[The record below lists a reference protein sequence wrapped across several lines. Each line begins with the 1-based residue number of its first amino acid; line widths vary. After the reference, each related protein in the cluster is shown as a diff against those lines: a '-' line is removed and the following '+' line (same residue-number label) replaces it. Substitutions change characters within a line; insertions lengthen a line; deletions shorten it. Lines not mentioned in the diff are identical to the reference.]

1 MSKTMFKNL
10 KSNPRFFRYLTDF
23 WALAAYLAVIY
34 DFFTNNSLEDIRDI
48 LAIIYIAVLVIY
60 AGDKEFERWHETYNG
75 RHPGEIFVIGW
86 TILIFAI
93 IVLDFI
99 FAKSYKLPSEVIS
112 TYIAVLSI
120 LAITKKSKSFYEQH
134 EKEKS

>member
-1 MSKTMFKNL
+1 MFNNL
-10 KSNPRFFRYLTDF
+10 RSNPKFFRYLTNF
-23 WALAAYLAVIY
+23 WALTVY
-34 DFFTNNSLEDIRDI
+34 
-48 LAIIYIAVLVIY
+48 LAIIYDFITNNRLESIRDIFLVIY
-60 AGDKEFERWHETYNG
+60 VAVLFIYASDKEFERWHETYNG

-134 EKEKS
+134 EKEKKLNN